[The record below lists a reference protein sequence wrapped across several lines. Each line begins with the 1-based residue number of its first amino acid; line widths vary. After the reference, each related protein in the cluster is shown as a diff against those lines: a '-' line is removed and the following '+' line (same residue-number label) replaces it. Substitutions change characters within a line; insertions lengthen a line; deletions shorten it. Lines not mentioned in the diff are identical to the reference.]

1 MEDLES
7 RDLEFPTIRNFLI
20 KLKTEFD
27 SGNNK
32 SAKIAE
38 LKKVE
43 QKSRMMEKFVQKFR
57 RAMRESSFKE

>member
-7 RDLEFPTIRNFLI
+7 RDLEFLTIRNFLT
-20 KLKTEFD
+20 KLITEFD

-32 SAKIAE
+32 LAKIAE
-38 LKKVE
+38 LKRVK

-57 RAMRESSFKE
+57 RAIRESSFKE

>member
-7 RDLEFPTIRNFLI
+7 RDLEFPTVRNFLT
-20 KLKTEFD
+20 KLKTEFS
-27 SGNNK
+27 SGNNE

-38 LKKVE
+38 LKRVGQE
-43 QKSRMMEKFVQKFR
+43 SRMMQKFVQEFR

>member
-7 RDLEFPTIRNFLI
+7 RDLEFSTIRNFLT

>member
-7 RDLEFPTIRNFLI
+7 RDLEFPTIRNFLT